1 MIKLYNDSKKKDDLS
16 DCYLQ
21 ALTYLTFKQ
30 PLFKKINTIVT
41 KASMKKQLKEFLD
54 PLIKTCSVMEIM
66 EKSFKTIGEL
76 EFPFEINEPI
86 EDLLSKMSMKKYL
99 TFRYL

>member
-1 MIKLYNDSKKKDDLS
+1 LYTDSKKKDDLS

-30 PLFKKINTIVT
+30 PVSVKKGKPVIIT
-41 KASMKKQLKEFLD
+41 KATLKKQLKEFLD
-54 PLIKTCSVMEIM
+54 PLIKNCSVMEIM

-76 EFPFEINEPI
+76 QFPFEINEPI
-86 EDLLSKMSMKKYL
+86 EDLLSKVSMKKYKDY
-99 TFRYL
+99 RYL

>member
-1 MIKLYNDSKKKDDLS
+1 
-16 DCYLQ
+16 
-21 ALTYLTFKQ
+21 
-30 PLFKKINTIVT
+30 
-41 KASMKKQLKEFLD
+41 MKKQLKEFLD